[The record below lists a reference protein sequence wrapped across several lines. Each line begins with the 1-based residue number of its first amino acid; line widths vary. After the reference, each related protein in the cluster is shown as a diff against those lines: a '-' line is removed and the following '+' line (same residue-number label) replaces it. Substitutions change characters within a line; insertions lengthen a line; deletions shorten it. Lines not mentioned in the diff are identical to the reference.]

1 MTDRR
6 PDAQLGLKRSFVGVD
21 LEGPDQ
27 HIHTE
32 RTNSHV
38 PGVITQPGPQ
48 ITVPTHV
55 LPDTSPDKSC
65 ESKPQWESPEFIT
78 PLAPLGIGSSLIS
91 QTSSS
96 ARGDPSTER
105 SLNDN
110 SNLSCDHVQRCVPW
124 PTSDGITD
132 KHSLEGEESVDK
144 SENAVD
150 TAGKSS
156 PDGQLESQTA
166 ESFLRERKPIT
177 EEINDLSRELSNLAV
192 VPANHFLI
200 SEDKRIAVITLDL
213 NDPFV
218 SRPITTAKKFEKPAL
233 NQRMAEKMPHKNH
246 KCTSESKTWSKK
258 DKPVALHC
266 GVQASKKHDSLS
278 NHVPAQQAGKQQ
290 ETRPIAK
297 EHYASEKP
305 LARFEDKEDKPM
317 VETAVATEK
326 APSKPHSK
334 KKKKHSQNA
343 TGVKNVGEALAEVE
357 SGAKPKTTKGRV
369 DMFEAKLGSKAGKAQ
384 KDSDQSHGA
393 EKKPQHPEA
402 KASKGEKPPHHT
414 AHKDHKPKHFSS
426 PLKDDI
432 KRRRLSEDKFG
443 KIVGVLES
451 KLPKTELSI
460 QAKAGETKIDSAP
473 PKKAYS
479 DAVKQ
484 KSPAKEGK
492 EHFTVCWSSFS
503 AVHEAQTHIPHL
515 IM

>member
-1 MTDRR
+1 MTDVTDRR
-6 PDAQLGLKRSFVGVD
+6 PDSPLGLKRSLVD
-21 LEGPDQ
+21 LEAAEL
-27 HIHTE
+27 HILTE
-32 RTNSHV
+32 QTLTNSHV

-48 ITVPTHV
+48 ITVPTNV
-55 LPDTSPDKSC
+55 LPDTSPDRSHQ
-65 ESKPQWESPEFIT
+65 SKPQWESPEFIT
-78 PLAPLGIGSSLIS
+78 PIAPVGIGSSLVS

-96 ARGDPSTER
+96 ARGDKTTER

-110 SNLSCDHVQRCVPW
+110 RNLSCDHVQHCVPW

-132 KHSLEGEESVDK
+132 KHSLEGEESVVK
-144 SENAVD
+144 KENAVD

-156 PDGQLESQTA
+156 TDGQLESQTA
-166 ESFLRERKPIT
+166 ESFFTERKPIT
-177 EEINDLSRELSNLAV
+177 EEINDLSRELSNLVV
-192 VPANHFLI
+192 VPADHFLI

-218 SRPITTAKKFEKPAL
+218 SRPITKAKKFEKSAL
-233 NQRMAEKMPHKNH
+233 NQRKAEKMPHKNH

-258 DKPVALHC
+258 DKPVAPHC
-266 GVQASKKHDSLS
+266 GVQASKKHDNSS
-278 NHVPAQQAGKQQ
+278 NHVSAQQVCKQQ

-297 EHYASEKP
+297 EHYISEKP

-317 VETAVATEK
+317 MDTATVTEK

-343 TGVKNVGEALAEVE
+343 TGVKNVGEPLAEVE
-357 SGAKPKTTKGRV
+357 SGAKPKTTKGRI

-384 KDSDQSHGA
+384 KDTDQSHGA
-393 EKKPQHPEA
+393 DKKPQHTEA
-402 KASKGEKPPHHT
+402 KVSKGEKAPHHT
-414 AHKDHKPKHFSS
+414 AHKDHQSKHFSS

-451 KLPKTELSI
+451 KLPKTELST
-460 QAKAGETKIDSAP
+460 QAKAEETKVDSAP

-492 EHFTVCWSSFS
+492 EHFTVCRGYVPVLKHTKFFRC
-503 AVHEAQTHIPHL
+503 
-515 IM
+515 